1 MEFNSDFFAGNR
13 QRLAKGFGIQG
24 VLVLSANGLVQRSSD
39 TTFEFRQDSNLWYLT
54 GINEPDYILVMTP
67 EEEFLVAPKRQEHR
81 DLWDGKI
88 DLDKIKETSGIENLF
103 EHFDGWNKLDR
114 LVKKYKKIY
123 TITPADKYIE
133 TFGFYTN
140 PARSALLDNLKKHRS
155 AELVDIRKDIARLR
169 QIKQPC
175 EIDAIKKA
183 IEITEFALRK
193 VTKKFDKYKFEYQM
207 VADITGEFIRRGAQ
221 GHGYTP
227 IVASGKNATTIHYVD
242 VNGSIKANDLV
253 LFDVGSEF
261 KNYSADISR
270 TYCLAA
276 SKRQKQVYQA
286 VIDAQKYAFRL
297 LKPGVK
303 LREYENKVDEYMGV
317 KLVELGLIKNAD
329 DKKAIKKYYP
339 HLTSHFLGLDVHD
352 AADYDMPLAPG
363 MVLTVEPGIYIQEE
377 GIGVRIEDDVLIVE
391 GGYVNLSEAISSRL
405 VIQ

>member
-13 QRLAKGFGIQG
+13 QRLVNGFGTQG

-39 TTFEFRQDSNLWYLT
+39 TTFEFRQDSNFWYLT
-54 GINEPDYILVMTP
+54 GINEPDYILVISP
-67 EEEFLVAPKRQEHR
+67 DEEFLVAPKRQEHR

-140 PARSALLDNLKKHRS
+140 PARSTLLDNLKKHRS

-169 QIKQPC
+169 QIKQLC

-183 IEITEFALRK
+183 IEITESALRK

-207 VADITGEFIRRGAQ
+207 VADITGEFIRLGAQ
-221 GHGYTP
+221 GHGYSP
-227 IVASGKNATTIHYVD
+227 IVASAENATTIHYVD
-242 VNGSIKANDLV
+242 VNGSISSNDLV

-261 KNYSADISR
+261 NNYSADISR
-270 TYCLAA
+270 TYCLKA

-286 VIDAQKYAFRL
+286 VIDAQRYAFSL

-317 KLVELGLIKNAD
+317 KLVELGLIKNVD

-363 MVLTVEPGIYIQEE
+363 MVLTVEPGIYIQDE

-391 GGYVNLSEAISSRL
+391 GGYVNLSEAISPRL